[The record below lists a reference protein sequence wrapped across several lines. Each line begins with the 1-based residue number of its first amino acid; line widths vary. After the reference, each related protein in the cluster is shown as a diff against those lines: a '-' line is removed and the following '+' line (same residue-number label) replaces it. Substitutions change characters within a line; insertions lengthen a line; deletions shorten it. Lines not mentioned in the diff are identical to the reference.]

1 MNPSEKYSIKADDR
15 IVVFRN
21 GSIGNSL
28 VAVPFIRSIK
38 KQVPEC
44 FLSVI
49 VDTIGEQ
56 LFRHCPY
63 IDELIVYDKRGQHR
77 PLIKTIRFT
86 MSMVKKRFDKSIHL
100 KRFFRNEAIAYCAG
114 IPQRFGFRSPGV
126 KPFKLTAA
134 VPYREDKHVIDLYY
148 DLLDLIGLGGDG
160 YELEMWL
167 TNEDGEKANE
177 FLSSEGIDD
186 FIVFH
191 TGWRAM
197 QGSGINP
204 GGFIKMGKEIVN
216 RFKLPVVII
225 GGPDE
230 YDVIKAI
237 NDGTGSGS
245 HSAAGLPIRATAR
258 LIKCARLF
266 LGNDG
271 GPSHIANAVKT
282 PGIIVYENESIM
294 RRWRP
299 RNDRYITLIKD
310 KNENV
315 LIEEMLD
322 AVSGLL

>member
-1 MNPSEKYSIKADDR
+1 MNPSEKYSIKPDER
-15 IVVFRN
+15 VVVFRN

-28 VAVPFIRSIK
+28 VAVPFIRAMK

-77 PLIKTIRFT
+77 PLTKTIRFT
-86 MSMVKKRFDKSIHL
+86 MSLAKKHFDKSIHL
-100 KRFFRNEAIAYCAG
+100 KRFFRNEAIAYCGG
-114 IPQRFGFRSPGV
+114 IPERFGFRSPGV
-126 KPFKLTAA
+126 KPFKLTAT

-148 DLLDLIGLGGDG
+148 DLLELIGLEGDG

-167 TNEDGEKANE
+167 TNEDSEAANE
-177 FLSSEGIDD
+177 FLSSAGIDD

-191 TGWRAM
+191 TGWRATR
-197 QGSGINP
+197 GSGISP
-204 GGFIKMGKEIVN
+204 DGFIKMGREIIN
-216 RFKLPVVII
+216 RFKLPIVII

-230 YDVIKAI
+230 REVIKAI
-237 NDGTGSGS
+237 NGGTGPGT

-258 LIKCARLF
+258 LIKNARLF

-282 PGIIVYENESIM
+282 PGIIIYENERIM
-294 RRWRP
+294 QRWRP
-299 RNDRYITLIKD
+299 RNDRYVTLIKD
-310 KNENV
+310 KNEDV
-315 LIEEMLD
+315 LIEEIFD
-322 AVSGLL
+322 AVRVLL